1 MLPLIS
7 LVVPCYNEEP
17 TIPHFYKAF
26 QDFTEKMESKARF
39 EVILIDDGSR
49 DKTLRVIQE
58 HAQQDERLKYIS
70 FSRNFGKEAAMLAGF
85 KKSEGD
91 YIAIMDVDLQ
101 DPIEMLEEM
110 LEGVSVGE
118 YDCVAARRVSR
129 DGEPFIR
136 SIFARSFYWLINK
149 ISSTPII
156 DGARDFRLMTRQML
170 NAIIDLPEYNRF
182 SKGIFSFVGFRT
194 KWIEY
199 KNIQRVAGDTSWSFW
214 GLFKYSVEGIIA
226 FSTMPLLIASFLGLL
241 TCLVSFAYICVM
253 VISTLIWKNP
263 VDGYPSI
270 ICIVSFLGGVQLMTI
285 GILGQ
290 YVSKLYLEAKRRPIY
305 IVKEEK

>member
-26 QDFTEKMESKARF
+26 SDFAEKMQDKASF
-39 EVILIDDGSR
+39 EVIFVDDGSR
-49 DKTLRVIQE
+49 DKTLQVIRE
-58 HAQQDERLKYIS
+58 HVKQDGRLKYIS

-85 KKSEGD
+85 KKSGGD

-101 DPIEMLEEM
+101 DPIEMLEDM
-110 LEGVSVGE
+110 LEGVREGE

-129 DGEPFIR
+129 DGEPFFR
-136 SIFARSFYWLINK
+136 SLFARGFYWLINK

-170 NAIIDLPEYNRF
+170 DAIIALPEYNRF

-194 KWIEY
+194 KWLEY

-214 GLFKYSVEGIIA
+214 GLFKYSIEGIIA
-226 FSTMPLLIASFLGLL
+226 FSTVPLLIASFLGLI
-241 TCLVSFAYICVM
+241 TCLISFAYICVM